1 MSPKD
6 NNKKVSAAV
15 RILHQKRDASARATH
30 LMVKNDPLITYE
42 KAFGNQAAVK
52 KFFIA
57 TFLERKIMST
67 KTSIKRIAFVAAAAL
82 ALGGFSAL
90 PAYATTTITQAA
102 GTGDGG
108 VGGIAGPA
116 NSMGV
121 TITPSSTLSVNKTY
135 VTITGGTISS
145 TDGDSVTAIVAAN
158 GLSATLTGT
167 KTLTIQTPTAGSL
180 VVNVYNAITSST
192 YSSTVSATKTF
203 TIAAAGVSGT
213 YSAAKSTVFI
223 AAGETSTAVAVD
235 AVVNKAATAASAND
249 TQSTSAATIQVLYRD
264 GNGTAMPQESITA
277 TIISGP
283 GTVATTAAGVT
294 SDSTTVLDSTSA
306 GPGLIKNAINQYSV
320 AAHSSA
326 AGWANF
332 VIWPNGQ
339 TGVSTVVIKNT
350 AGTELGRKTLTFSGT
365 TPATLTAV
373 VKKAYV
379 LNSTSQTTNVIAVT
393 AADASGNAITGLAAG
408 AITGAVATG
417 STVGGTVQCL
427 GYNSTDK
434 VYYCHVQASP
444 TQAALTTDATEVYTI
459 STSTTVKTTASVM
472 FVSGSVKTL
481 TIAGPASANPGE
493 KITYTLTA
501 KGANGNPIP
510 DAAYAGNAFTKA
522 PSASASLVTTPFTGD
537 AAVESVTVTAGVATA
552 TTYAPF
558 GGALEITW
566 TVLGTA
572 GSATGTAGVGT
583 VSLDKALTATSIV
596 STVEIA
602 SDATASLA
610 LDAANAATDA
620 ANNAY
625 DEAQNATQAASDA
638 LAAVTALAAQVKSLI
653 ASVKKLTA
661 AVAKLKK

>member
-1 MSPKD
+1 
-6 NNKKVSAAV
+6 
-15 RILHQKRDASARATH
+15 
-30 LMVKNDPLITYE
+30 MVKNDPLITYE
-42 KAFGNQAAVK
+42 TGILGQAAVK

-67 KTSIKRIAFVAAAAL
+67 KTSIKRIALVAAAAL
-82 ALGGFSAL
+82 AFAGFSAV
-90 PAYATTTITQAA
+90 PAQATSTTTITQAA

-116 NSMGV
+116 NSLGV
-121 TITPSSTLSVNKTY
+121 TITPGGTASGTKTY
-135 VTITGGTISS
+135 VTITGGTIS
-145 TDGDSVTAIVAAN
+145 TTNGDSVTAVVAAN

-167 KTLTIQTPTAGSL
+167 RTLTVQTPTAGSL
-180 VVNVYNAITSST
+180 VVNVYDALTAST
-192 YSSTVSATKTF
+192 YSGTVSVTKT
-203 TIAAAGVSGT
+203 IAISAAGIAGV
-213 YSAAKSTVFI
+213 YSAAKSSVFI
-223 AAGETSTAVAVD
+223 AAGETSTPVAVD

-249 TQSTSAATIQVLYRD
+249 TQSTSAATIQVSYKD

-283 GTVATTAAGVT
+283 GTIATTRVTGGTAAT

-306 GPGLIKNAINQYSV
+306 GPGLIHNTINQYS
-320 AAHSSA
+320 ASAQSSA

-339 TGVSTVVIKNT
+339 TGVSTVVIKNS

-365 TPATLTAV
+365 TPASLVAT

-379 LNSTSQTTNVIAVT
+379 LNSTSATLKAIAVT
-393 AADASGNAITGLAAG
+393 AADASGNAITGLGAG

-417 STVGGTVQCL
+417 STVGGTVTC
-427 GYNSTDK
+427 GAYDTTDK
-434 VYYCHVQASP
+434 VYYCSVQASAA
-444 TQAALTTDATEVYTI
+444 QAALTTDATEVYTI

-510 DAAYAGNAFTKA
+510 DAAYAGDAFTKA
-522 PSASASLVTTPFTGD
+522 PSASASLVTTPFSGV
-537 AAVESVTVTAGVATA
+537 AANESVTVTAGVATA
-552 TTYAPF
+552 TTFAPF
-558 GGALEITW
+558 GGALTITW

-572 GSATGTAGVGT
+572 GAATGTAGLGT
-583 VSLDKALTATSIV
+583 VSIDKALTATDVV
-596 STVEIA
+596 STVEI
-602 SDATASLA
+602 STDATAALA

-638 LAAVTALAAQVKSLI
+638 LAAVTALAKQVKSLI
-653 ASVKKLTA
+653 ASVKRLTA
-661 AVAKLKK
+661 AVAKLK